1 MLTRPSDLVGSLDVR
16 ATARDLVVWSLTEM
30 QIRRKLAQ
38 HGVHHVTIA
47 PEFVMDN
54 GSGSDEGGPDG
65 EIESKACKLI
75 RAE

>member
-1 MLTRPSDLVGSLDVR
+1 
-16 ATARDLVVWSLTEM
+16 M

-54 GSGSDEGGPDG
+54 GSGSDGGDADG
-65 EIESKACKLI
+65 AVESKACKLI